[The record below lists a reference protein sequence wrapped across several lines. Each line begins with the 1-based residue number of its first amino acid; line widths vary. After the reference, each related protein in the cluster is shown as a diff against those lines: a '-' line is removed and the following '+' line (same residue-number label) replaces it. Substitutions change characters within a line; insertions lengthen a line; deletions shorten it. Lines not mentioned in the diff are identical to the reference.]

1 MPATCEFPCPGRPA
15 MSGATPNEDFAGAR
29 RVEAWAGE
37 VRLNLVRLA
46 ALTAFYACHLVNV
59 YLKREDTELAG
70 P

>member
-1 MPATCEFPCPGRPA
+1 
-15 MSGATPNEDFAGAR
+15 MSGATPNLDASLEGFAGAQ
-29 RVEAWAGE
+29 RVEARAGE

-70 P
+70 PSTSRSRRW